1 RTIMY
6 QRPLRAIAWV
16 LGFSLLATAEGEAQ
30 SLLHLKKRSETAR
43 LTGDDGAPRTFTRRT
58 LDEQRLYRLVEFSA
72 RPTIDDIG
80 DLKARGARVVAEV
93 PDTGLIIVAPPDI
106 DLGGLDLVQVEQMTA
121 DDKLSPEIDL
131 TAARPEGDLLRPFRQ
146 PDPFLVQFHL
156 DLDAASAAR
165 ILDATRVR
173 ILSHPQLLNEHYLI
187 EATPE
192 QLIEL
197 AEWDEVAYIFPAST
211 DLTDGAQVHVC
222 SGALTGSGLAAGQQ
236 VNRVGDGWAP
246 GRVPTTLQY
255 GFGTL
260 SAKVDN
266 NRVKS
271 EARRALDEWAKY
283 IQVTFTEGTNLAAAR
298 TLAFRFGRGSTG
310 VPQPFDGPGRTLAYA
325 YYPSPPNPEPAAGD
339 LYFDDDENWQFG
351 GADIDV
357 FSVVLHE
364 LGHSLGLGHS
374 DATGDVMYPYYRRAT
389 ALSAGDVAAIRT
401 MYATRTAGGT
411 PTPPTPP
418 TTPVSNPVIRVDSA
432 TSSGTAASP
441 AAIIRGT
448 ASHGSGITR
457 VTWVNARGGSGT
469 ATGTTAWN
477 TLVPL
482 QTGDNQI
489 TLTAL
494 ATAGTSASQVI
505 TVTLKAPET
514 PVTLNITNPPTSTVT
529 TAAVAVSGTAAHT
542 GGIARVTWVNAR
554 GGSGTATGTTSWS
567 TTIPLQ
573 AGENQISVTAVGTS
587 GGTTAKSIVV
597 TYRAPETPVT
607 LSIVAPTAGRQVSST
622 TVAVTGTA
630 AHPSGLARIT
640 WTNARGGSGTASGTS
655 NWLATVPL
663 QSGDNLITVTAV
675 ATGGGTVSRTVSVNF
690 RPVDTT
696 APSLIIQT
704 PGSSAVAATSSSLSV
719 TGVATDNVAVTEVT
733 WQNSTGGA
741 GSAQGTAN
749 WRATIPLM
757 VGVNTVTIRARDAA
771 GNVGTRSMV
780 VTRR

>member
-1 RTIMY
+1 MY

-16 LGFSLLATAEGEAQ
+16 LGFALLATAEGEAQ

-43 LTGDDGAPRTFTRRT
+43 LTGDDGAPRIFTRRT
-58 LDEQRLYRLVEFSA
+58 LDEQRQYRLVEFSA
-72 RPTIDDIG
+72 RPTIDDLA

-93 PDTGLIIVAPPDI
+93 PDTGLIIVAPQDI

-211 DLTDGAQVHVC
+211 DLTEGSQVHVC

-266 NRVKS
+266 TRVKA

-283 IQVTFTEGTNLAAAR
+283 IQVTFTEGTNLAAPR

-364 LGHSLGLGHS
+364 LGHALGLGHS

-401 MYATRTAGGT
+401 MYATRSDGGT
-411 PTPPTPP
+411 PGSPAPPAP
-418 TTPVSNPVIRVDSA
+418 TANPVIKVDSV
-432 TSSGTAASP
+432 TSSGTTSSP
-441 AAIIRGT
+441 AASIRGT
-448 ASHGSGITR
+448 ASHASGITR
-457 VTWVNARGGSGT
+457 ITWVSARGGTGT
-469 ATGTTAWN
+469 ATGTTGWTA
-477 TLVPL
+477 LVPL

-489 TLTAL
+489 TVTAL
-494 ATAGTSASQVI
+494 AATGTTASQAM

-514 PVTLNITNPPTSTVT
+514 PVALTISNAPASNVT
-529 TAAVAVSGTAAHT
+529 TATVAVTGTAAHS
-542 GGIARVTWVNAR
+542 GGIARVTWVNTR

-567 TTIPLQ
+567 ASIPLQ
-573 AGENQISVTAVGTS
+573 AGENQISITAVGTS

-607 LSIVAPTAGRQVSST
+607 LNIVAPAAGRQVSSPM
-622 TVAVTGTA
+622 VAVTGTA
-630 AHPSGLARIT
+630 AHPSGIARIT

-655 NWLATVPL
+655 NWSATVPL
-663 QSGDNLITVTAV
+663 QSGDNLITVIAV

-704 PGSSAVAATSSSLSV
+704 PGSSAVAATSGALIA
-719 TGVATDNVAVTEVT
+719 TGVASDNVAVTEVT
-733 WQNSTGGA
+733 WQTSTGGA
-741 GSAQGTAN
+741 GTAQGTAN

>member
-1 RTIMY
+1 MY

-16 LGFSLLATAEGEAQ
+16 LGFALLATAEGEAQ

-43 LTGDDGAPRTFTRRT
+43 LTGDDGAPRVFTRRT
-58 LDEQRLYRLVEFSA
+58 LDEQRQYRLVEFSA
-72 RPTIDDIG
+72 RPTIDDLSE
-80 DLKARGARVVAEV
+80 LKARGARVVAEV
-93 PDTGLIIVAPPDI
+93 PDTGLIIVAPQDI
-106 DLGGLDLVQVEQMTA
+106 DLGGLDLVQAEQMTA

-165 ILDATRVR
+165 ILDAARVR
-173 ILSHPQLLNEHYLI
+173 ILSHPQLLNEHYLV

-211 DLTDGAQVHVC
+211 DLTDGSQVHVC

-266 NRVKS
+266 TRVKAES
-271 EARRALDEWAKY
+271 RRALDEWAKF
-283 IQVTFTEGTNLAAAR
+283 IQVTFTEGTNLAAPR

-351 GADIDV
+351 GAGIDV

-364 LGHSLGLGHS
+364 LGHALGLGHS

-401 MYATRTAGGT
+401 MYATRTEGGT
-411 PTPPTPP
+411 PAPPATPGT
-418 TTPVSNPVIRVDSA
+418 NPVIKVDSA

-441 AAIIRGT
+441 AAMIRGT
-448 ASHGSGITR
+448 ASHASGITR
-457 VTWVNARGGSGT
+457 VTWVNARGGSGM
-469 ATGTTAWN
+469 ATGTTTWN

-489 TLTAL
+489 TVTAL
-494 ATAGTSASQVI
+494 ATAGTSASQVM

-514 PVTLNITNPPTSTVT
+514 PVALNITNPVVSTVT
-529 TAAVAVSGTAAHT
+529 TASVAVSGTAAHT

-567 TTIPLQ
+567 AAIPLQ
-573 AGENQISVTAVGTS
+573 AGENRISVTAVGTS

-597 TYRAPETPVT
+597 TYLASGTPVT
-607 LSIVAPTAGRQVSST
+607 LNIVAPTAGRQVSSN
-622 TVAVTGTA
+622 TVAVAGTA
-630 AHPSGLARIT
+630 AHSSGIARVT
-640 WTNARGGSGTASGTS
+640 WTNARGGSGTASGTT
-655 NWLATVPL
+655 NWSATVPL
-663 QSGDNLITVTAV
+663 LSGDNVITVTAV
-675 ATGGGTVSRTVSVNF
+675 ATGGGTISRTVSVNF
-690 RPVDTT
+690 RPTDTT

-704 PGSSAVAATSSSLSV
+704 PGSSAVASTSSALIA
-719 TGVATDNVAVTEVT
+719 TGVASDNVAVTEVT
-733 WQNSTGGA
+733 WQTSTGGA
-741 GSAQGTAN
+741 GTAQGTSN
-749 WRATIPLM
+749 WRAMIPLM

-771 GNVGTRSMV
+771 GNIGTRSMV